1 MKIKVNGVEMRYE
14 ITGEGR
20 TLVLIHGYSDNMNM
34 WYNQVPEFSKRYRVL
49 TYDVRGFGE
58 TEKAE
63 PYSMGG
69 YAEDLYEL
77 LRVLGIKKAC
87 VLGYSMGGRIG
98 LHLTFRHPEMVVG
111 LVFANSGV
119 GGAATPEREARWK
132 MMVEILQTGGR
143 DAISEMMATGSFSPD
158 FKERSPATFQRYK
171 NIKMEN
177 DPSSYMPIMMA
188 MMAETT
194 QLADLNRVGCP
205 ALIIAGEK
213 DGFMDVSLARDM
225 KASLTEATVE
235 ILPSGHAA
243 ALEVPEAFN
252 RTVLDFLEELRWP
265 ER

>member
-119 GGAATPEREARWK
+119 GGTVTPEREARWK
-132 MMVEILQTGGR
+132 MMVEILQTGDR
-143 DAISEMMATGSFSPD
+143 DAISEMMAAGSFSPA
-158 FKERSPATFQRYK
+158 FKEKNPATFQRYK

-177 DPSSYMPIMMA
+177 DPSSYLPIMTA
-188 MMAETT
+188 LMAETT
-194 QLADLNRVGCP
+194 QLTDLNRVGCCAITCP
-205 ALIIAGEK
+205 AE
-213 DGFMDVSLARDM
+213 ARTM
-225 KASLTEATVE
+225 KLVR
-235 ILPSGHAA
+235 LPSTCRMDSP
-243 ALEVPEAFN
+243 VCT
-252 RTVLDFLEELRWP
+252 RV
-265 ER
+265 